1 MEEKMNNNEK
11 LHPEDDEEQKLSCN
25 TCIMAC
31 EKCGRRVLM
40 FGRAIHDYEY
50 HSGTIC
56 GDVDANVVSRMKE
69 VACSVVIVLS
79 RDASMFFVW
88 KDTNERARYIPCYL

>member
-11 LHPEDDEEQKLSCN
+11 LHPEDDEEQKLYVN

-31 EKCGRRVLM
+31 EICGGRVLM

-56 GDVDANVVSRMKE
+56 GDVDANVVRRMKE
-69 VACSVVIVLS
+69 VVAL
-79 RDASMFFVW
+79 
-88 KDTNERARYIPCYL
+88 

>member
-1 MEEKMNNNEK
+1 MSLFSPELTKMEEKMNNNEK
-11 LHPEDDEEQKLSCN
+11 LHPEDDEKQKLSCN

-50 HSGTIC
+50 HTGTIC

-69 VACSVVIVLS
+69 VAVL
-79 RDASMFFVW
+79 
-88 KDTNERARYIPCYL
+88 